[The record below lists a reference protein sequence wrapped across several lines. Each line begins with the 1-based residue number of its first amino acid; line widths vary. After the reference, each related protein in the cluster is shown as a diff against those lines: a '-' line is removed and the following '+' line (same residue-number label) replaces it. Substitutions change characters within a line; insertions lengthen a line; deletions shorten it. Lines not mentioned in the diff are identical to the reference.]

1 MNKMSSKNKRFSGC
15 AAARMPWHSRFVYTG
30 SLPDRIQQE
39 DKRMKIVIL
48 EANSLGADVDL
59 SALEKLGEVA
69 VYGQSNMQDT
79 PEKIK
84 DADIIV
90 VNKVPMNEQTLAGAA
105 NLKMIA
111 LTATGYNIVDKAYTD
126 SREIAVANVRGYST
140 DSVAQHTF
148 ALALY
153 LVNQL
158 AYYDRYVKSG
168 EYVKSDIFS
177 HFDKSIFELAGKTW
191 GIVGLGAIGRKVA
204 EIAKSFGCQVIYYS
218 TSGKNHNK
226 EYTSVDLDT
235 LLSTSDIISLHAPL
249 NAATENFMNLE
260 KFEKMKSTAIL
271 INVARGPVVNEK
283 DLVMAL
289 KEGMIAG
296 AGLDVISV
304 EPMKADNPLLEIQDS
319 GKLIVTPHIA
329 WATGEAR
336 QRVADETYLN
346 IEAFLKGE
354 KRNLIP

>member
-1 MNKMSSKNKRFSGC
+1 
-15 AAARMPWHSRFVYTG
+15 
-30 SLPDRIQQE
+30 
-39 DKRMKIVIL
+39 MKIVIL
-48 EANSLGADVDL
+48 EANSLGQDVNL
-59 SALEKLGEVA
+59 KEFEKLGEV
-69 VYGQSNMQDT
+69 VSYGQSNVADT

-90 VNKVPMNEQTLAGAA
+90 VNKVPMNEQTLAGAK

-111 LTATGYNIVDKAYTD
+111 LTATGYNIVDQRYTQ
-126 SREIAVANVRGYST
+126 SRQIAVANVTGYST

-158 AYYDRYVKSG
+158 AYYDHYVKSG

-177 HFDKSIFELAGKTW
+177 HFDKKIFELAGKTW

-204 EIAKSFGCQVIYYS
+204 QIAESFGCKVIYYS
-218 TSGKNHNK
+218 TSGKNHSSEHTK
-226 EYTSVDLDT
+226 VDLDT
-235 LLSTSDIISLHAPL
+235 LLAESDIISLHAPL
-249 NAATENFMNLE
+249 SAATENFMNLE
-260 KFEKMKSTAIL
+260 KFKKMKDSAIL
-271 INVARGPVVNEK
+271 INVARGPLVNEK
-283 DLVMAL
+283 DLVTAL

-304 EPMKADNPLLEIQDS
+304 EPMKGDNPLLEIQDS

-346 IEAFLKGE
+346 IEAYLKGE
-354 KRNLIP
+354 KRNLIPEI

>member
-1 MNKMSSKNKRFSGC
+1 
-15 AAARMPWHSRFVYTG
+15 
-30 SLPDRIQQE
+30 
-39 DKRMKIVIL
+39 MKIVIL
-48 EANSLGADVDL
+48 EANSLGKDVDL
-59 SALEKLGEVA
+59 TAFEKLGEVT
-69 VYGQSNMQDT
+69 VYEQSNSLDT

-84 DADIIV
+84 DAEIII
-90 VNKVPMNEQTLAGAA
+90 VNKVPMNEQTLSGAE

-111 LTATGYNIVDKAYTD
+111 LTATGYNIVDQKYTQE
-126 SREIAVANVRGYST
+126 RHIAVANVSGYST

-158 AYYDRYVKSG
+158 AYYDHYVKSG

-177 HFDKSIFELAGKTW
+177 HFDKKIFELAGKTW
-191 GIVGLGAIGRKVA
+191 GIAGLGAIGRRVA
-204 EIAKSFGCQVIYYS
+204 QIAESFGCKVIYYS
-218 TSGKNHNK
+218 TSGRNHNSDY
-226 EYTSVDLDT
+226 ENVDLDT
-235 LLSTSDIISLHAPL
+235 LLTTSDVISLHAPL

-260 KFEKMKSTAIL
+260 KFKKMKSSAIL
-271 INVARGPVVNEK
+271 INMARGPLVNER
-283 DLVMAL
+283 DLVTAL

-304 EPMKADNPLLEIQDS
+304 EPMRSDNPLLEIQDS

-336 QRVADETYLN
+336 QRVVDETYLN
-346 IEAFLKGE
+346 VEAFIKGE
-354 KRNLIP
+354 KRNLIPEIG

>member
-1 MNKMSSKNKRFSGC
+1 
-15 AAARMPWHSRFVYTG
+15 
-30 SLPDRIQQE
+30 
-39 DKRMKIVIL
+39 MKIVIL

-59 SALEKLGEVA
+59 SAFKKLGEVA

-79 PEKIK
+79 SEKIK

-90 VNKVPMNEQTLAGAA
+90 VNKVPMNEQTLAGAE

-126 SREIAVANVRGYST
+126 SRKIAVANVSGYST

-177 HFDKSIFELAGKTW
+177 HFDKKIFELAGKTW

-204 EIAKSFGCQVIYYS
+204 EIAKSFGCRVIYYS
-218 TSGKNHNK
+218 TSGKNHNT

-235 LLSTSDIISLHAPL
+235 LLSTSDMISLHAPL

-283 DLVMAL
+283 DLVTAL

-304 EPMKADNPLLEIQDS
+304 EPMKSDNPLLEIQDS

>member
-1 MNKMSSKNKRFSGC
+1 MNEVRQQQNKKFSGC
-15 AAARMPWHSRFVYTG
+15 AAAGMPWCSRFYN
-30 SLPDRIQQE
+30 RRR
-39 DKRMKIVIL
+39 KRMKIVIL

-59 SALEKLGEVA
+59 SAFEKLGEVV

-90 VNKVPMNEQTLAGAA
+90 VNKVPMNEQTLAGAE

-126 SREIAVANVRGYST
+126 SRKIAVANVSGYST

-177 HFDKSIFELAGKTW
+177 HFDKKIFELAGKTW

-204 EIAKSFGCQVIYYS
+204 EIAKSFGCRVIYYS
-218 TSGKNHNK
+218 TSGKNHNT

-235 LLSTSDIISLHAPL
+235 LLSTSDMISLHAPL

-283 DLVMAL
+283 DLVTAL

-304 EPMKADNPLLEIQDS
+304 EPMKSDNPLLEIQDS

>member
-1 MNKMSSKNKRFSGC
+1 
-15 AAARMPWHSRFVYTG
+15 
-30 SLPDRIQQE
+30 
-39 DKRMKIVIL
+39 MKIVIL
-48 EANSLGADVDL
+48 EANSLGKDVDL
-59 SALEKLGEVA
+59 TAFEKLGEVT
-69 VYGQSNMQDT
+69 VYEQSNSLDT

-84 DADIIV
+84 DAEIII
-90 VNKVPMNEQTLAGAA
+90 VNKVPMNEQTLSGAK

-111 LTATGYNIVDKAYTD
+111 LTATGYNIVDQKYIQD
-126 SREIAVANVRGYST
+126 RQIAVANVSGYST

-153 LVNQL
+153 LINQL
-158 AYYDRYVKSG
+158 AYYDHYVKSG

-177 HFDKSIFELAGKTW
+177 HFDKKIFELAGKTW
-191 GIVGLGAIGRKVA
+191 GIVGLGAIGRRVA
-204 EIAKSFGCQVIYYS
+204 QIAESFGCKVIYYS
-218 TSGKNHNK
+218 TSGKNHNSDY
-226 EYTSVDLDT
+226 ENADLDT
-235 LLSTSDIISLHAPL
+235 LLTTSDVISLHAPL

-260 KFEKMKSTAIL
+260 KFKKMKSSAIL
-271 INVARGPVVNEK
+271 INMARGPLVNER
-283 DLVMAL
+283 DLVTAL

-304 EPMKADNPLLEIQDS
+304 EPMRSNNPLLEIQDS

-346 IEAFLKGE
+346 VEAFIKGE
-354 KRNLIP
+354 KRNLIPEIE